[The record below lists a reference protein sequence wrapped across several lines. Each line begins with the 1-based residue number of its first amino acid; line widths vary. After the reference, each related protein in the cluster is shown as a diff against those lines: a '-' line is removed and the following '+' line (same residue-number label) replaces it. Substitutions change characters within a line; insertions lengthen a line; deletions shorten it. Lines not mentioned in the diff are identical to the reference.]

1 MPQVTN
7 LRQLR
12 VVESTINKQH
22 FYKLFFTFT
31 CCIFVKSSIN
41 KKKLTSIRMDF
52 GNKIAQLKKNKK
64 LLRNEL
70 GEIIYTSQNGAYL

>member
-1 MPQVTN
+1 
-7 LRQLR
+7 
-12 VVESTINKQH
+12 
-22 FYKLFFTFT
+22 
-31 CCIFVKSSIN
+31 
-41 KKKLTSIRMDF
+41 MDF